1 MCVFGFF
8 NTCSQKP
15 QETRESMSWVLDPRG
30 LISVSLFSR
39 RNRYGN
45 ISFDKC
51 CHLTWT
57 KILCYKK
64 EEKSNI
70 SRLKVTLTDLL
81 KQTVF
86 AFFSSLL
93 VQAKLNGWHEFHFIL
108 YSANVSSN
116 LFFLDIVLPSSK
128 TFLSYFKV
136 VLSHSSP
143 GFA

>member
-1 MCVFGFF
+1 MLSSHLNQDFML
-8 NTCSQKP
+8 
-15 QETRESMSWVLDPRG
+15 QEGGKIKYFKVESD
-30 LISVSLFSR
+30 
-39 RNRYGN
+39 
-45 ISFDKC
+45 
-51 CHLTWT
+51 
-57 KILCYKK
+57 
-64 EEKSNI
+64 
-70 SRLKVTLTDLL
+70 TDLL

-116 LFFLDIVLPSSK
+116 LFFLDIDIVLPSS

>member
-1 MCVFGFF
+1 MLSSHLNQDFMLQDGGKIKYFKV
-8 NTCSQKP
+8 
-15 QETRESMSWVLDPRG
+15 ESD
-30 LISVSLFSR
+30 
-39 RNRYGN
+39 
-45 ISFDKC
+45 
-51 CHLTWT
+51 
-57 KILCYKK
+57 
-64 EEKSNI
+64 
-70 SRLKVTLTDLL
+70 TDLL

-93 VQAKLNGWHEFHFIL
+93 VQAKLNGWHEFELHFIL

>member
-1 MCVFGFF
+1 M
-8 NTCSQKP
+8 
-15 QETRESMSWVLDPRG
+15 ETFRLTNAVISPEPRFY
-30 LISVSLFSR
+30 VTR
-39 RNRYGN
+39 RR
-45 ISFDKC
+45 K
-51 CHLTWT
+51 
-57 KILCYKK
+57 
-64 EEKSNI
+64 KSNI

-93 VQAKLNGWHEFHFIL
+93 VQAKLNGWHEFELHFIL

-116 LFFLDIVLPSSK
+116 LFFFYIVLPSSK

-143 GFA
+143 SFA